1 MKKTLYALIPML
13 ICFIG
18 SAQNNMNQADL
29 DLLEVYRDRNVV
41 FRQIDEHTW
50 IGSGNRMASETVYI
64 IEGNDRAVVIDAG
77 TYMPKL
83 DKIVAKITDK
93 PVSLLLTH
101 AHGDHVGAVNC
112 FDEVWLNPN
121 DTGLAAYSMKNYK
134 GTVRHIENGQRF
146 DLGGRVLEAV
156 YTPGHT
162 PGSTTFLEVGTDTG
176 YSGDSFGNGNLLV
189 MDDFKTLIKTCRE
202 SYDYFSENGY
212 TKFYN
217 GHFWGPNFETLDRI
231 KEIQEI
237 AEGVFL
243 GQIEGE
249 KGKDAGNMDRIV
261 TRNGFRFNYNNEALQ
276 KERAD
281 FDFVSVAPEDF
292 NENIFNL
299 VGKDWTVIT
308 AGEKPNSMVASW
320 GGAGIM
326 FNKPVTWCFLRANRY
341 TLEKIKETGFYTMCY
356 FPEEYK
362 GDIMPFGIK
371 SGRNTDKMAQ
381 TKLTPMLT
389 PAGAPAYE
397 EAKIIIECKLIAAP
411 TVSKDEFYTQE
422 GKEFLQGGYDEAKDW
437 HKLVYGEITRI
448 YIKK

>member
-1 MKKTLYALIPML
+1 MKKTLFALISML
-13 ICFIG
+13 ACIG
-18 SAQNNMNQADL
+18 AFAQSNKNQADL
-29 DLLEVYRDRNVV
+29 DLPEVYRDKNVV
-41 FRQIDEHTW
+41 FRQIGEHTW
-50 IGSGNRMASETVYI
+50 IGSGNRVASETVYI
-64 IEGNDRAVVIDAG
+64 IEGNDKAVVIDAG
-77 TYMPKL
+77 THMPKL

-93 PVSLLLTH
+93 PVSLILTH
-101 AHGDHVGAVNC
+101 GHGDHVGAAGC
-112 FDEVWLNPN
+112 FDELWVNTEDKGMLR
-121 DTGLAAYSMKNYK
+121 NYK
-134 GTVRHIENGQRF
+134 GTIHHIENGQRF
-146 DLGGRVLEAV
+146 DLGGRVLEAF

-176 YSGDSFGNGNLLV
+176 YSGDAFGNGNLLV
-189 MDDFKTLIKTCRE
+189 MGDFKTLIKTCRE
-202 SYDYFSENGY
+202 SYDYFSENGH

-217 GHFWGPNFETLDRI
+217 GHFWGDNFETLERI
-231 KEIQEI
+231 KEIQDI
-237 AEGVFL
+237 AEGVFF

-249 KGKDAGNMDRIV
+249 NGKDMGNMDRIV
-261 TRNGFRFNYNNEALQ
+261 RRNDFRFNYNNDALQ
-276 KERAD
+276 KERAE
-281 FDFVSVAPEDF
+281 FDFVTVTPEEF

-308 AGEKPNSMVASW
+308 AGEEPNSMVASW
-320 GGAGIM
+320 GGVGIM

-341 TLEKIKETGFYTMCY
+341 TLEKIKETGFYTMSY
-356 FPEEYK
+356 FPEQYK
-362 GDIMPFGIK
+362 GEIMPFGTK

-422 GKEFLQGGYDEAKDW
+422 GKDFLQGGYDEAKDW
-437 HKLVYGEITRI
+437 HKLVYGEITKI

>member
-1 MKKTLYALIPML
+1 MKRLTLTVLAVL
-13 ICFIG
+13 ICMAG
-18 SAQNNMNQADL
+18 YAQTNKNQADI
-29 DLLEVYRDRNVV
+29 DLPEVYRDKDIV

-50 IGSGNRMASETVYI
+50 IGSGNRVASETVYI
-64 IEGNDRAVVIDAG
+64 IEGNEKAVLLDAG
-77 TYMPKL
+77 THIPKL

-101 AHGDHVGAVNC
+101 GHGDHVGAAGC
-112 FDEVWLNPN
+112 FDELWMNTADKGMLR
-121 DTGLAAYSMKNYK
+121 NYK
-134 GTVRHIENGQRF
+134 GTIHHIENGQRF
-146 DLGGRVLEAV
+146 DLGGRVLEAF

-162 PGSTTFLEVGTDTG
+162 PGSVTFLEVGTDTG
-176 YSGDSFGNGNLLV
+176 YSGDAFGNGNLLV
-189 MDDFKTLIKTCRE
+189 MGDFKTLIKTCRE

-217 GHFWGPNFETLDRI
+217 GHFWGDNFETLERI
-231 KEIQEI
+231 KEIRDI
-237 AEGVFL
+237 AEGVFF

-249 KGKDAGNMDRIV
+249 KGKDMGNMDRIV
-261 TRNGFRFNYNNEALQ
+261 RRNDFRFNYNNAAME
-276 KERAD
+276 KERAEWD
-281 FDFVSVAPEDF
+281 YVTVSAEEFD
-292 NENIFNL
+292 ENIFNL

-308 AGEKPNSMVASW
+308 AGEEPNSMVASW
-320 GGAGIM
+320 GGVGIM

-341 TLEKIKETGFYTMCY
+341 TLEKIKETGFYTMSY
-356 FPEEYK
+356 FPEQYK
-362 GDIMPFGIK
+362 GEIMPFGTK

-389 PAGAPAYE
+389 PAGAPAYK

-437 HKLVYGEITRI
+437 HKLVYGEITKI